1 MIMQPPCVHAIPRHP
16 GCAGKTKMQGFF
28 VGAVMKESK
37 GRANPQE
44 LQRILMEKLDG
55 PSEA

>member
-1 MIMQPPCVHAIPRHP
+1 
-16 GCAGKTKMQGFF
+16 MQGFF